1 VLSAIKLSR
10 GRQTKLSIGMLRI
23 SPTIAE
29 LDKLVVLMAS
39 LPSLSL
45 LAAAAKRDTALSG
58 TSHTD
63 VKIDLR
69 G

>member
-1 VLSAIKLSR
+1 MLSAITFSQ
-10 GRQTKLSIGMLRI
+10 GRQTKLSIGMPRI
-23 SPTIAE
+23 SLTIAE

-39 LPSLSL
+39 LPSLSSWL
-45 LAAAAKRDTALSG
+45 LRQSGTLALSG